1 MTNFT
6 ASGMPSAD
14 TVYTVSNC
22 SQDELRAMVAAS
34 DLRKKLA
41 AEAAYNTTIIE
52 LESRNSCA
60 NCEHND
66 AYVECENIRCIR
78 LYNELPDNRRV
89 MIKSEH
95 ILEIERN
102 PNDTIC
108 AHYKRAPGVME

>member
-14 TVYTVSNC
+14 TVYTVC
-22 SQDELRAMVAAS
+22 TTTFEEARALMVAN

-60 NCEHND
+60 NCIHND

-78 LYNELPDNRRV
+78 LYNELPDKRRV
-89 MIKSEH
+89 IIKHEH

-108 AHYKRAPGVME
+108 AHHKRAPWRME